1 MSLAQWRKS
10 FQVAAEWRSTFQ
22 RDVMLDVV
30 GYRLHG
36 HNELDEPAFTQPQMY
51 HRIRE
56 MQPVLELYKQS
67 LLNESTVD
75 PSYIEV
81 SIVPSS

>member
-1 MSLAQWRKS
+1 
-10 FQVAAEWRSTFQ
+10 
-22 RDVMLDVV
+22 MLDVV

-81 SIVPSS
+81 SSETLSEEPSPTDTTCCTTPERRARPTAS